1 MVEFVDNEEK
11 KVRKKRRTNQE
22 WTIQRK
28 KKKKNNPE
36 KEEEEEEQSRE
47 TGNIGQ
53 TRQKQTQK
61 YKKMNN
67 IKMLDITTRN
77 DTFVYVD

>member
-1 MVEFVDNEEK
+1 MK
-11 KVRKKRRTNQE
+11 KTKLEKKRRTNQE

-36 KEEEEEEQSRE
+36 KEEEEEEEQSRE

>member
-1 MVEFVDNEEK
+1 M
-11 KVRKKRRTNQE
+11 
-22 WTIQRK
+22 
-28 KKKKNNPE
+28 NNPE
-36 KEEEEEEQSRE
+36 KEEEEEQSRE

-53 TRQKQTQK
+53 TRQKQIQK
-61 YKKMNN
+61 SKKMNN